1 MCRAIRDGII
11 PSVCLKQ
18 FRDLC
23 VYSAQGVRE
32 LRFFL
37 MIKQRKS
44 CSGNFLRNFAVCAV
58 FAMGFAG
65 CKNAAEHHDAADEEV
80 YDILNLRHQQLF
92 GSETAFAVET
102 PYSKRAPG
110 DIPSVEIIL
119 DRFSDGT
126 NLLTL
131 PKALEMAVNHSRDY
145 QLQRETLYLS
155 ALSLTGERHKFA
167 LKPTKANLDL
177 SRNRSSSNINTT
189 ESDATLT
196 LSKALK
202 TGGTLTATLANDLT
216 LFFNG
221 GGPKIPDITLALT
234 QPLLKDAGAKFAE
247 ELLTQSERD
256 LVYAIRTFSRY
267 QKTFLVDR
275 ISEYLQLL
283 QKKDEVRVQYQLY
296 LNRIRFREEQELR
309 LQGELISQFEL
320 DQALRSEYQSKVSY
334 INAIESYQALLDD
347 FKKQLNLPLGETV
360 VLDDAELGNLKQF
373 GLQPVPLN
381 DKHGFQLALTNR
393 LDILNNIDRFEDKKR
408 KVEVAAN
415 DLLPSLAVVANYSL
429 KDQFYNRNS
438 FDFGDYSGKIGLSL
452 DLPLDKHIERNAYRK
467 SRITFEQQLRS
478 LMKTLD
484 DLRDEIR
491 TNVRTLAQNRQTYII
506 NQKALIVAEREREKA
521 RLDMLAGERVSPRDI
536 LEAQTAV
543 AKAQNDVTKS
553 LINFHSQRLKLLN
566 NTGILNTGLDQ
577 FWVKPQPVPGV
588 APGVPLPPG
597 AEQDVPVLP
606 PAQILG
612 N

>member
-1 MCRAIRDGII
+1 M
-11 PSVCLKQ
+11 SVS
-18 FRDLC
+18 C
-23 VYSAQGVRE
+23 VF
-32 LRFFL
+32 RFFL
-37 MIKQRKS
+37 MIKQRKIS
-44 CSGNFLRNFAVCAV
+44 LGNFAVCAV
-58 FAMGFAG
+58 FALGFAS

-92 GSETAFAVET
+92 GAEKAFAVET

-119 DRFSDGT
+119 NRFSDGT

-189 ESDATLT
+189 ESDASLT

-275 ISEYLQLL
+275 ISEYLALL
-283 QKKDEVRVQYQLY
+283 QKKDEVRVQYELY
-296 LNRIRFREEQELR
+296 QNRILFRKEQELR

-320 DQALRSEYQSKVSY
+320 DQALRQEYSSKVSY
-334 INAIESYQALLDD
+334 INAIRGRDGYQALLDE
-347 FKKQLNLPLGETV
+347 FKKQLNLPLGELV
-360 VLDDAELGNLKQF
+360 VLDDAELANLKQF

-393 LDILNNIDRFEDKKR
+393 LDILNNIDKFEDKKR
-408 KVEVAAN
+408 KVEVSAN
-415 DLLPSLAVVANYSL
+415 DLLPSLAVVADYSL

-452 DLPLDKHIERNAYRK
+452 DLPLDKHTERNAYRK

-491 TNVRTLAQNRQTYII
+491 TNVRALDRNQQSYVI
-506 NQKALIVAEREREKA
+506 NQKALAVSRRELEKA
-521 RLDMLAGERVSPRDI
+521 KLDMLAGGNVSPRDI

-543 AKAQNDVTKS
+543 ASAQNAVTAAFIS
-553 LINFHSQRLKLLN
+553 FHTQRLKLLN
-566 NTGILNTGLDQ
+566 NTGILNTGLNQ
-577 FWVKPQPVPGV
+577 FWVQPQPVPGV
-588 APGVPLPPG
+588 APVVALTPGVT
-597 AEQDVPVLP
+597 QDVPVLP

>member
-1 MCRAIRDGII
+1 M
-11 PSVCLKQ
+11 V
-18 FRDLC
+18 
-23 VYSAQGVRE
+23 
-32 LRFFL
+32 
-37 MIKQRKS
+37 
-44 CSGNFLRNFAVCAV
+44 
-58 FAMGFAG
+58 G
-65 CKNAAEHHDAADEEV
+65 CKNAAQQHEAADQEV
-80 YDILNLRHQQLF
+80 YDILKLRHQQLF
-92 GSETAFAVET
+92 GAEKEFAVET
-102 PYSKRAPG
+102 PYSERQPG

-119 DRFSDGT
+119 NRFSDGT
-126 NLLTL
+126 NVLTL
-131 PKALEMAVNHSRDY
+131 PKALEMAVAHSRDY

-177 SRNRSSSNINTT
+177 SRNRSSSNVNTT
-189 ESDATLT
+189 ESDATFT

-216 LFFNG
+216 LYFNG

-247 ELLTQSERD
+247 ELLTQAERD

-275 ISEYLQLL
+275 IAEYLQLL

-296 LNRIRFREEQELR
+296 LNRVQFRKEQELR

-320 DQALRSEYQSKVSY
+320 DQALRQEYSSKVSY
-334 INAIESYQALLDD
+334 INATESYLALLDD
-347 FKKQLNLPLGETV
+347 FKKQLNLPLGESV
-360 VLDDAELGNLKQF
+360 VLDDAELGNLEQF
-373 GLQPVPLN
+373 GLRPVPLN

-393 LDILNNIDRFEDKKR
+393 LDVLNHIDKFEDKKR
-408 KVEVAAN
+408 KVEVTAN
-415 DLLPSLAVVANYSL
+415 DLLPSLAVVADYSL

-438 FDFGDYSGKIGLSL
+438 FDFGDYSGKIGLTL
-452 DLPLDKHIERNAYRK
+452 DLPIDKHTERNAYRK

-491 TNVRTLAQNRQTYII
+491 TNVRTLSQHKQTYII
-506 NQKALIVAEREREKA
+506 NQKALVVAMREEEKA
-521 RLDMLAGERVSPRDI
+521 RLDMLAGERVRALDI
-536 LEAQTAV
+536 LDAQTAV
-543 AKAQNDVTKS
+543 AKARNDVTKS
-553 LINFHSQRLKLLN
+553 LINFHTQRLKLLN
-566 NTGILNTGLDQ
+566 NTGILNTGLTQ
-577 FWVKPQPVPGV
+577 FWVQPQPIPGV
-588 APGVPLPPG
+588 APAVPLPPG
-597 AEQDVPVLP
+597 AEEDVPVLP

>member
-1 MCRAIRDGII
+1 M
-11 PSVCLKQ
+11 V
-18 FRDLC
+18 
-23 VYSAQGVRE
+23 
-32 LRFFL
+32 
-37 MIKQRKS
+37 
-44 CSGNFLRNFAVCAV
+44 
-58 FAMGFAG
+58 G
-65 CKNAAEHHDAADEEV
+65 CKNAAEHHAAADEEV
-80 YDILNLRHQQLF
+80 YDILKLRHQQLF
-92 GSETAFAVET
+92 GAEQAFAVET

-119 DRFSDGT
+119 NRFSDGT

-177 SRNRSSSNINTT
+177 SRNRSSSNVNTT

-221 GGPKIPDITLALT
+221 GGPKIPDLTLALT

-275 ISEYLQLL
+275 ISEYLALL
-283 QKKDEVRVQYQLY
+283 QKKDEVRVQYELY
-296 LNRIRFREEQELR
+296 QNRILFRKEQELR

-320 DQALRSEYQSKVSY
+320 DQALRQEYSSKVSY

-347 FKKQLNLPLGETV
+347 FKKQLNLPLGESV
-360 VLDDAELGNLKQF
+360 VLDDAELGNFKQF

-381 DKHGFQLALTNR
+381 DKHGFQLALTNQ
-393 LDILNNIDRFEDKKR
+393 LDILNNIDKFEDKKR
-408 KVEVAAN
+408 KVEVSAN
-415 DLLPSLAVVANYSL
+415 DLLPSLAVVADYSL

-452 DLPLDKHIERNAYRK
+452 DLPLDKHTERNAYRK

-491 TNVRTLAQNRQTYII
+491 TNVRTLDQNQQSYVI
-506 NQKALIVAEREREKA
+506 NQKALAVSRRELEKA
-521 RLDMLAGERVSPRDI
+521 KLDMLAGGNVSPRDI

-553 LINFHSQRLKLLN
+553 FINFHTQRLKLLN
-566 NTGILNTGLDQ
+566 NTGILNTGLNQ
-577 FWVKPQPVPGV
+577 FWVQPQPVPGV
-588 APGVPLPPG
+588 ATGVPLPPG

-606 PAQILG
+606 PTQILG

>member
-1 MCRAIRDGII
+1 MHYVLGMFET
-11 PSVCLKQ
+11 L
-18 FRDLC
+18 
-23 VYSAQGVRE
+23 
-32 LRFFL
+32 
-37 MIKQRKS
+37 RKS
-44 CSGNFLRNFAVCAV
+44 VRLLYAGRGNIVSILLMNNRISKGYGGFPRSFAISAIGALVALGV
-58 FAMGFAG
+58 LG
-65 CKNAAEHHDAADEEV
+65 CKNAAEHHEAADEEV

-92 GSETAFAVET
+92 GAEAAFAVET

-110 DIPSVEIIL
+110 EIPSVEIIL
-119 DRFSDGT
+119 NRFSDGT

-167 LKPTKANLDL
+167 LKPSKANLDL

-256 LVYAIRTFSRY
+256 LVYSIRTFSRY

-275 ISEYLQLL
+275 IAEYLQLL

-320 DQALRSEYQSKVSY
+320 DQALRQEYSSKVSY

-360 VLDDAELGNLKQF
+360 VLDDSELGNLKQF
-373 GLQPVPLN
+373 GLRPVPLN

-393 LDILNNIDRFEDKKR
+393 LDILNDIDQFEDKKR

-415 DLLPSLAVVANYSL
+415 DLLPSLAVVADYSL

-452 DLPLDKHIERNAYRK
+452 DLPLDKHTERNAYRK

-491 TNVRTLAQNRQTYII
+491 TNVRTLSQNQQTYTI
-506 NQKALIVAEREREKA
+506 NQKALIVAMREEEKA

-553 LINFHSQRLKLLN
+553 LINFHTQRLKLLN
-566 NTGILNTGLDQ
+566 NAGILNTGLNE

-597 AEQDVPVLP
+597 AGQDVPVLP

>member
-1 MCRAIRDGII
+1 
-11 PSVCLKQ
+11 
-18 FRDLC
+18 
-23 VYSAQGVRE
+23 
-32 LRFFL
+32 

-44 CSGNFLRNFAVCAV
+44 CSGNFLRNFAVFAV
-58 FAMGFAG
+58 LVLGFTS

-92 GSETAFAVET
+92 GAETAFAVET

-119 DRFSDGT
+119 NRFSDGT

-167 LKPTKANLDL
+167 LKPTNANLDL

-189 ESDATLT
+189 ESDASLT

-202 TGGTLTATLANDLT
+202 TGGKLTATLANDLT

-296 LNRIRFREEQELR
+296 LNRIRFREEQDLR

-393 LDILNNIDRFEDKKR
+393 LDILNNIDKFEDKKR

-553 LINFHSQRLKLLN
+553 LINFHTQRLKLLN

>member
-1 MCRAIRDGII
+1 
-11 PSVCLKQ
+11 
-18 FRDLC
+18 
-23 VYSAQGVRE
+23 
-32 LRFFL
+32 
-37 MIKQRKS
+37 
-44 CSGNFLRNFAVCAV
+44 
-58 FAMGFAG
+58 MGMVG
-65 CKNAAEHHDAADEEV
+65 CKNATEHHAAADEEV
-80 YDILNLRHQQLF
+80 YDILKLRHQQLF
-92 GSETAFAVET
+92 GAEQAFAVET

-119 DRFSDGT
+119 NRFSDGT

-177 SRNRSSSNINTT
+177 SRNRSSSNVNTT

-275 ISEYLQLL
+275 ISEYLALL
-283 QKKDEVRVQYQLY
+283 QKKDEVRVQYELY
-296 LNRIRFREEQELR
+296 QNRILFRKEQELR

-320 DQALRSEYQSKVSY
+320 DQALRQEYSSKVSY

-347 FKKQLNLPLGETV
+347 FKKQLNLPLGESV
-360 VLDDAELGNLKQF
+360 VLDDAELGNFKQF

-393 LDILNNIDRFEDKKR
+393 LDILNNIDKFEDKKR
-408 KVEVAAN
+408 KVEVSAN
-415 DLLPSLAVVANYSL
+415 DLLPSLAVVADYSL

-438 FDFGDYSGKIGLSL
+438 FDFGNYSGKIGLSL
-452 DLPLDKHIERNAYRK
+452 DLPLDKHTERNAYRK

-491 TNVRTLAQNRQTYII
+491 TNVRTLDQNQQSYVI
-506 NQKALIVAEREREKA
+506 NQKALAVSRRELEKA
-521 RLDMLAGERVSPRDI
+521 KLDMLAGGNVSPRDI

-553 LINFHSQRLKLLN
+553 FINFHTQRLKLLN
-566 NTGILNTGLDQ
+566 NTGILNTGLNQ
-577 FWVKPQPVPGV
+577 FWVQPQTVPGV
-588 APGVPLPPG
+588 ATGVPLPPG

>member
-1 MCRAIRDGII
+1 
-11 PSVCLKQ
+11 
-18 FRDLC
+18 
-23 VYSAQGVRE
+23 
-32 LRFFL
+32 

-44 CSGNFLRNFAVCAV
+44 SLGNFLWDFAMCAV
-58 FAMGFAG
+58 FALGFAS

-80 YDILNLRHQQLF
+80 YDILKLRHQQLF
-92 GSETAFAVET
+92 GAEQAFAVET

-119 DRFSDGT
+119 NRFSDGT

-177 SRNRSSSNINTT
+177 SRNRSSSNVNTT

-275 ISEYLQLL
+275 ISEYLALL
-283 QKKDEVRVQYQLY
+283 QKKDEVRVQYELY
-296 LNRIRFREEQELR
+296 QNRILFRKEQELR

-320 DQALRSEYQSKVSY
+320 DQALRQEYSSKVSY

-347 FKKQLNLPLGETV
+347 FKKQLNLPLGESV
-360 VLDDAELGNLKQF
+360 VLDDAELGNFKQF

-393 LDILNNIDRFEDKKR
+393 LDILNNIDKFEDKKR
-408 KVEVAAN
+408 KVEVSAN
-415 DLLPSLAVVANYSL
+415 DLLPSLAVVADYSL

-438 FDFGDYSGKIGLSL
+438 FDFGNYSGKIGLSL
-452 DLPLDKHIERNAYRK
+452 DLPLDKHTERNAYRK

-491 TNVRTLAQNRQTYII
+491 TNVRTLDQNQQSYVI
-506 NQKALIVAEREREKA
+506 NQKALAVSRRELEKA
-521 RLDMLAGERVSPRDI
+521 KLDMLAGGNVSPRDI

-553 LINFHSQRLKLLN
+553 FINFHTQRLKLLN
-566 NTGILNTGLDQ
+566 NTGILNTGLNQ
-577 FWVKPQPVPGV
+577 FWVQPQTVPGV
-588 APGVPLPPG
+588 AAGVPLPPG

>member
-1 MCRAIRDGII
+1 M
-11 PSVCLKQ
+11 
-18 FRDLC
+18 
-23 VYSAQGVRE
+23 
-32 LRFFL
+32 
-37 MIKQRKS
+37 
-44 CSGNFLRNFAVCAV
+44 CAV
-58 FAMGFAG
+58 FAMGFAS
-65 CKNAAEHHDAADEEV
+65 CKNATEYHDAADGEV

-92 GSETAFAVET
+92 GAETAFAVET

-119 DRFSDGT
+119 NRFSDGT

-177 SRNRSSSNINTT
+177 SRNRSSSNVNTT
-189 ESDATLT
+189 ESDASLT

-216 LFFNG
+216 LYFNG

-247 ELLTQSERD
+247 ELLTQSERN
-256 LVYAIRTFSRY
+256 LVYSIRTFSRY

-275 ISEYLQLL
+275 IAEYLQLL

-296 LNRIRFREEQELR
+296 QNRILFRKEQELR

-320 DQALRSEYQSKVSY
+320 DQALRQEYSSKVSY
-334 INAIESYQALLDD
+334 INAIEGYQALLDD
-347 FKKQLNLPLGETV
+347 FKKQLNLPLGELV

-393 LDILNNIDRFEDKKR
+393 LDILNNIDQFEDKKR

-491 TNVRTLAQNRQTYII
+491 SNVRTLEQNRQTYII

-521 RLDMLAGERVSPRDI
+521 RLDMLAGERVTPRDI

-553 LINFHSQRLKLLN
+553 LINFHTQRLKLLN
-566 NTGILNTGLDQ
+566 NTGILNTGLSQ

-588 APGVPLPPG
+588 APVVPLPPG
-597 AEQDVPVLP
+597 ATQDVPVLP

>member
-1 MCRAIRDGII
+1 M

-23 VYSAQGVRE
+23 VYSAQDVRE

-119 DRFSDGT
+119 NRFSDGT

-296 LNRIRFREEQELR
+296 LNRIRFREEQDLR

-393 LDILNNIDRFEDKKR
+393 LDILNNIDKFEDKKR

>member
-1 MCRAIRDGII
+1 MMAA
-11 PSVCLKQ
+11 VYLKH
-18 FRDLC
+18 FRRIC
-23 VYSAQGVRE
+23 VYLALGRGLFERLIQ
-32 LRFFL
+32 
-37 MIKQRKS
+37 MTIQRKS
-44 CSGNFLRNFAVCAV
+44 DWGIFLRGFATNVL
-58 FAMGFAG
+58 FAIALAG
-65 CKNAAEHHDAADEEV
+65 CKNAAEHHDAADDEV
-80 YDILNLRHQQLF
+80 YDILKLRHQQLF
-92 GSETAFAVET
+92 GEDKAFAVET
-102 PYSKRAPG
+102 PYSERAPG
-110 DIPSVEIIL
+110 EIPSVEIIL
-119 DRFSDGT
+119 NRFSDGT

-167 LKPTKANLDL
+167 LKPTTANLDL
-177 SRNRSSSNINTT
+177 SRNRSSGNVNTT
-189 ESDATLT
+189 ESDASLT

-296 LNRIRFREEQELR
+296 QNRILFRQEQELR

-347 FKKQLNLPLGETV
+347 FKKQLNLPLGESV

-373 GLQPVPLN
+373 GLQPVPLD

-393 LDILNNIDRFEDKKR
+393 LDILNNIDKFEDKKR

-452 DLPLDKHIERNAYRK
+452 DLPLDKHTERNAYRK

-491 TNVRTLAQNRQTYII
+491 TNVRTLQQNHQTYII
-506 NQKALIVAEREREKA
+506 NQKALIVAMREEEKA

-543 AKAQNDVTKS
+543 AKARNDVTKS
-553 LINFHSQRLKLLN
+553 LINFHTQRLKLLN
-566 NTGILNTGLDQ
+566 NTGVLNTG
-577 FWVKPQPVPGV
+577 
-588 APGVPLPPG
+588 
-597 AEQDVPVLP
+597 
-606 PAQILG
+606 
-612 N
+612 

>member
-58 FAMGFAG
+58 FALGLAG
-65 CKNAAEHHDAADEEV
+65 CKNAAEHYDAADKEV

-92 GSETAFAVET
+92 GAETAFAVET

-119 DRFSDGT
+119 NRFSDGT

-167 LKPTKANLDL
+167 LKPTNANLDL

-189 ESDATLT
+189 ESDASLT

-202 TGGTLTATLANDLT
+202 TGGKLTATLANDLT

-553 LINFHSQRLKLLN
+553 LINFHTQRLKLLN

-577 FWVKPQPVPGV
+577 FWLKPQPVPGV
-588 APGVPLPPG
+588 APVVPLPPG

>member
-1 MCRAIRDGII
+1 M
-11 PSVCLKQ
+11 
-18 FRDLC
+18 
-23 VYSAQGVRE
+23 
-32 LRFFL
+32 
-37 MIKQRKS
+37 
-44 CSGNFLRNFAVCAV
+44 CAV
-58 FAMGFAG
+58 FALGFAS

-92 GSETAFAVET
+92 GAEKAFAVET

-119 DRFSDGT
+119 NRFSDGT

-189 ESDATLT
+189 ESDASLT

-275 ISEYLQLL
+275 ISEYLALL
-283 QKKDEVRVQYQLY
+283 QKKDEVRVQYELY
-296 LNRIRFREEQELR
+296 QNRILFRKEQELR

-320 DQALRSEYQSKVSY
+320 DQALRQEYSSKVSY
-334 INAIESYQALLDD
+334 INAIRGRDGYQALLDE
-347 FKKQLNLPLGETV
+347 FKKQLNLPLGESV
-360 VLDDAELGNLKQF
+360 VLDDAELANLKQF

-393 LDILNNIDRFEDKKR
+393 LDILNNIDKFEDKKR
-408 KVEVAAN
+408 KVEVSAN
-415 DLLPSLAVVANYSL
+415 DLLPSLAVVADYSL

-452 DLPLDKHIERNAYRK
+452 DLPLDKHTERNAYRK

-491 TNVRTLAQNRQTYII
+491 TNVRALDRNQQSYVI
-506 NQKALIVAEREREKA
+506 NQKTLVVSRRELEKA
-521 RLDMLAGERVSPRDI
+521 KLDMLAGGNVSPRDI
-536 LEAQTAV
+536 LDAQTAV
-543 AKAQNDVTKS
+543 ASAQNAVTAAFIS
-553 LINFHSQRLKLLN
+553 FHTQRLKLLN
-566 NTGILNTGLDQ
+566 NTGILNTGLNQ
-577 FWVKPQPVPGV
+577 FWVQPQPVPGV
-588 APGVPLPPG
+588 APVVPLPPG
-597 AEQDVPVLP
+597 ATQDVPVLP